1 VRSVRCAYR
10 ARNTSAKRD
19 DEPGAT
25 YRSSKE
31 PTINPIMSK
40 SDAADLVVA
49 ARKRRGLSWAGIAE
63 ALGTPLVW
71 TTAALLGQHP
81 MTPEQARKACE
92 LLGLDEAV
100 AESLQLQPSRG
111 TDPSI
116 MADPTIYR
124 FTEALAVYGPA
135 LKELIH
141 EEFGDGIMSAIN
153 FRVDISRRPDPDGDR
168 VVVTFDGK
176 FLDYRW

>member
-1 VRSVRCAYR
+1 
-10 ARNTSAKRD
+10 
-19 DEPGAT
+19 
-25 YRSSKE
+25 
-31 PTINPIMSK
+31 MSK

-49 ARKRRGLSWAGIAE
+49 ARVRRGLTWAAIAE
-63 ALGTPLVW
+63 ELGTPLVW

-81 MTPEQARKACE
+81 VPAEQASRVCE
-92 LLGLDEAV
+92 FLGLDEAV
-100 AESLQLQPSRG
+100 AESLQQQPFRG
-111 TDPSI
+111 TDPAV

-135 LKELIH
+135 LKALIH

-153 FRVDISRRPDPDGDR
+153 FRVDIARRPHPDGDR

>member
-1 VRSVRCAYR
+1 MTPVL
-10 ARNTSAKRD
+10 
-19 DEPGAT
+19 P
-25 YRSSKE
+25 
-31 PTINPIMSK
+31 K

-49 ARKRRGLSWAGIAE
+49 ARLRRGLTWAQLAE
-63 ALGTPLVW
+63 EIDAPVVW

-81 MTPEQARKACE
+81 MTADQAERVCR
-92 LLGLDEAV
+92 LLELDESV
-100 AESLQLQPSRG
+100 EESLRLQPSRG
-111 TDPSI
+111 SDPARMTDP
-116 MADPTIYR
+116 TVYR
-124 FTEALAVYGPA
+124 FLEALSVYGPA

-153 FRVDISRRPDPDGDR
+153 FRVDVARRPDPDGDR